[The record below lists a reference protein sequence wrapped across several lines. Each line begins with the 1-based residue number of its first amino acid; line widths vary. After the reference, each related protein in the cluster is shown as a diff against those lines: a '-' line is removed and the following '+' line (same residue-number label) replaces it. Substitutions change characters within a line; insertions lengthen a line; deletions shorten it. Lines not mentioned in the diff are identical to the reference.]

1 MCLGDGRPARKAKI
15 ELVKGGGDMGSFKV
29 ELFSDA
35 AEAVEVTHQATIYEA
50 RIYVKKQLMRHH
62 LSAYAATITSQN
74 PSSFLCAYR
83 TGDDVLFLAD
93 AIAYSRSQAARL
105 RVTRPGDGAALG
117 PYAGGER
124 RHRERRKG

>member
-1 MCLGDGRPARKAKI
+1 
-15 ELVKGGGDMGSFKV
+15 MGSFKI
-29 ELFSDA
+29 ELFSDGP
-35 AEAVEVTHQATIYEA
+35 EAVEVTHHATIYEA

-83 TGDDVLFLAD
+83 TGEEVLFLAD

-105 RVTRPGDGAALG
+105 RVTGPDGGASLG
-117 PYAGGER
+117 PYAGDER